1 MMGQALMYGSS
12 FVDITTVS
20 QKIFA
25 NCHIGKPIQRGL
37 LHSAKALWNA
47 SLVTGLGLIPLD
59 GGSRLKFAGADGAF
73 ELLRVRNPSLTCTVS
88 SMFTP
93 FPNRCATDLQRR
105 AHRVD
110 TET

>member
-1 MMGQALMYGSS
+1 MMVQVPMYGSGL
-12 FVDITTVS
+12 FDMTIFS

-25 NCHIGKPIQRGL
+25 NCHIGQPIRRGL

-47 SLVTGLGLIPLD
+47 FLVTGLGLIPLD

>member
-1 MMGQALMYGSS
+1 MMGQVLMHGSG
-12 FVDITTVS
+12 FVDITIFC

-25 NCHIGKPIQRGL
+25 NCHIGEPIQRGL

-47 SLVTGLGLIPLD
+47 FLVTGLGLIPLN
-59 GGSRLKFAGADGAF
+59 GGSRLKFAGAHGAF
-73 ELLRVRNPSLTCTVS
+73 ELLRVRNPSLSITLS
-88 SMFTP
+88 PILTP